1 MFEYKA
7 RVLRV
12 VDGDTL
18 WLSVDCGFDLALRMT
33 VRLAGLDAPE
43 KRTPAGP
50 VATAFVRA
58 WLAGNPDFTLRTEK
72 DSRERYGRYLGTLV
86 SSTGESLNEALIA
99 SGNAVPYDGG
109 RRA

>member
-7 RVLRV
+7 RVLRIL
-12 VDGDTL
+12 DADTL
-18 WLSVDCGFDLALRMT
+18 WLNVDCGFDLALRMT

-43 KRTPAGP
+43 KRTPEGS
-50 VATAFVRA
+50 VATSFVRA
-58 WLAGNPDFTLRTEK
+58 WLAANPDFTLRTEK
-72 DSRERYGRYLGTLV
+72 DSREKFGRYLGVLV
-86 SSTGESLNEALIA
+86 SSTGESLNDALIA